1 MNELLKEF
9 NGFKPNTRAHALFY
23 LRTAVLHGDAH
34 SVIQARLDHWVNCI
48 EAVPG
53 LREKLLTEIEGV
65 AA

>member
-34 SVIQARLDHWVNCI
+34 PVIPARLDRWVNRI
-48 EAVPG
+48 EAAPG
-53 LREKLLTEIEGV
+53 LREKLLAEIEEV